1 MATVTG
7 LLHQSDVITMEFTRC
22 WDYLGKLGIMAK
34 EVAMMLD
41 RETRDNTS
49 TENEIRLKQV
59 QLEGISTLLEKV
71 ARVKIEESK
80 IKHEKKYNFDIHAL

>member
-1 MATVTG
+1 
-7 LLHQSDVITMEFTRC
+7 
-22 WDYLGKLGIMAK
+22 
-34 EVAMMLD
+34 MMLD

-80 IKHEKKYNFDIHAL
+80 IKHEKKYNFDIRGFCSKRSACRFSHPEEVCEKYEHS